1 MKITKFVHSCVLI
14 EHEDK
19 AVLIDPGIFSWQS
32 GLVAVESLPKLD
44 TVVVTHMH
52 PDHMGEPFI
61 KALVGVQPDV
71 EWLAPADA
79 HEALRGYGA
88 INVSDQS
95 TADIDVTTVDHA
107 KVVPFGTACKDL
119 IVSCFGLVTDPGD
132 THDFSSTNDI
142 LLLPVQAP
150 WGTTIR
156 AIELGM
162 ELKPKYIVPIH
173 DWMWN
178 EDWRNNVY
186 QRMEAIFA
194 DTSTTFLQPV
204 DGRPLEINL

>member
-1 MKITKFVHSCVLI
+1 M
-14 EHEDK
+14 
-19 AVLIDPGIFSWQS
+19 
-32 GLVAVESLPKLD
+32 
-44 TVVVTHMH
+44 
-52 PDHMGEPFI
+52 
-61 KALVGVQPDV
+61 
-71 EWLAPADA
+71 
-79 HEALRGYGA
+79 
-88 INVSDQS
+88 
-95 TADIDVTTVDHA
+95 
-107 KVVPFGTACKDL
+107 
-119 IVSCFGLVTDPGD
+119 TDPGD

-204 DGRPLEINL
+204 DGQPLEINL